1 MVDVLSK
8 PVGVYMMTLWWHS
21 RGDEVA
27 NAELADI
34 LTARGFLDA
43 TAGMSVSRD
52 RSAAVHA
59 ATEDDTACELLAQW
73 CIKTRARRGGAG
85 VQHPLH
91 WLSRATAAMA
101 AETDPDAVNRQ
112 HRLVFDM
119 VTNLPPTDAADPAV
133 SEQIAEHFHTYNT
146 HAIHQGRSP
155 GR

>member
-21 RGDEVA
+21 RGDEAA

-119 VTNLPPTDAADPAV
+119 VTNLPPSDAADPAV
-133 SEQIAEHFHTYNT
+133 SQQIAEHFHTYNT

>member
-21 RGDEVA
+21 RGDEAA

-59 ATEDDTACELLAQW
+59 ATEDDTARELLAQW

-91 WLSRATAAMA
+91 RLSRATASMA
-101 AETDPDAVNRQ
+101 AESDPDAVNRQ

-119 VTNLPPTDAADPAV
+119 VTNLPPSDAADPAV
-133 SEQIAEHFHTYNT
+133 SQQIAEHFHTYNT

>member
-1 MVDVLSK
+1 M
-8 PVGVYMMTLWWHS
+8 GVYMMTLWWHS
-21 RGDEVA
+21 RGDEAA

-34 LTARGFLDA
+34 LTALGFLDA

-59 ATEDDTACELLAQW
+59 ATEDDTARELLAQW

>member
-21 RGDEVA
+21 RGDEAA

-34 LTARGFLDA
+34 LTALGFLDA

-59 ATEDDTACELLAQW
+59 ATEDDTARELLAQW